1 MLDIIYNSCKSLGSV
16 FGFGAMEGFI
26 IYFGIVAYAFLKAT
40 GSNKDKNIVMA
51 RSK

>member
-40 GSNKDKNIVMA
+40 GSKDKKIVMS

>member
-40 GSNKDKNIVMA
+40 GSKDKNIVMA